1 MTTLDSDDAQA
12 RQPGRPRDD
21 STAPAL
27 LQAARLLVI
36 EHGYRAVSIQEIA
49 NAAGVAKQ
57 TLYRRWSSKAELVL
71 DAFLES
77 AARVHVPTDGT
88 LDTVLRQYLLD
99 LFDNLATDGPAIR
112 SLIAA
117 AQEEP
122 DFLAIFR
129 SRFVE
134 PRARV
139 VAGMLEAARRKGEI
153 HRDADVETALAAFH
167 GAFWYRLLQSE
178 PLDAAFADRLS
189 GFVVAALA
197 SGKKAARTRSAS
209 KASGR

>member
-1 MTTLDSDDAQA
+1 MNMLDKDDAQA

-21 STAPAL
+21 ATAPAL
-27 LQAARLLVI
+27 RQAARQLVI
-36 EHGYRAVSIQEIA
+36 EQGYSAVSIQQIV

-77 AARVHVPTDGT
+77 AARVQVLENGA
-88 LDTVLRQYLLD
+88 LDRVLRQYLLD
-99 LFDNLATDGPAIR
+99 LFDNLAIDGPAIR

-122 DFLAIFR
+122 DFLERFR
-129 SRFVE
+129 HRFVE

-139 VAGMLEAARRKGEI
+139 VADILEAAQRNGEI
-153 HRDADVETALAAFH
+153 CRDADLEIALASFH
-167 GAFWYRLLQSE
+167 GAFWYRLLQGE
-178 PLDAAFADRLS
+178 PLDAAFASRLAD
-189 GFVVAALA
+189 FVVRALS
-197 SGKKAARTRSAS
+197 SGNGVARDRE
-209 KASGR
+209 